1 MERIPDE
8 VQVHVIRIRD
18 ALWKGREFGH
28 AAVMVGAGMSLNAD
42 RSHPTAAGF
51 PTWSELGG
59 KLFDELNPDVFKSD
73 RQEAL
78 RLTQSVTGILEL
90 KERVV
95 AAFGGEALEEHLEH
109 LATSPSTSW
118 STLGKW
124 LSEKLSRDSSPA
136 GSDAERTP
144 PKTYSGMDVLGLVA
158 QFKKQF
164 GDTELDRFP
173 PKSVRD
179 DLSRIGKPIVKKL
192 YPALSGAKSDREQAL
207 ASSGVVRLAEEY
219 VAAFGRDALDEFLI
233 REISDESHE
242 PGDLHRRLLE
252 LPWADVFTTNYDTLL
267 ERGSK
272 GLFDRK
278 YEPVQTVS
286 DIPGTRKPRIVKLNG
301 TFPSTRPFIFTE
313 EDFRTYPRR
322 FAPFVNLAQQSIME
336 NVFCLIGFS
345 GEDPNF
351 LYWTGWVRDNLG
363 MAAPQIYL
371 CGLLPKLTDAK
382 RNLLHD
388 RNVVPI
394 DLSPRFPIEKFP
406 DPAERQKKALEW
418 LLLSLEHG
426 KPPNRMA
433 WPDLRKPTTQRS
445 MGLPRPLEAE
455 QKLTRAEKCP
465 LSPDELQE
473 MNRQDI
479 RQQVEDL
486 VDTWKNNRKLYPG
499 WLVAPYETWEP
510 VWDNTERW
518 KSFLLV
524 NLRYLPLPL
533 RLRLLYELNWR
544 FELCL
549 MPIDKDFAKAIKR
562 TLNQINPFEDPD
574 LPGTKIRSAAANLK
588 NWSWPDDQ
596 KAWVDLAFAL
606 LRFARESQ
614 DNASFKKWKN
624 SLDKIELEFPCIHS
638 RLRYESCLL
647 ALGQMDHV
655 RVQKILSE
663 WRPSEHDPDPF
674 WAIRFAA
681 LHAEI
686 GLLHAAKGAPRYNL
700 TS

>member
-8 VQVHVIRIRD
+8 VQVHVKRIRD
-18 ALWKGREFGH
+18 ALWTGREFGH

-78 RLTQSVTGILEL
+78 RFTQSVTGILEL
-90 KERVV
+90 KERFV
-95 AAFGGEALEEHLEH
+95 AVFGREALEEH

-144 PKTYSGMDVLGLVA
+144 PNLYSGMDVLGLVA

-164 GDTELDRFP
+164 GATELERFP

-207 ASSGVVRLAEEY
+207 ASSGVLRLAEEY
-219 VAAFGRDALDEFLI
+219 VAALGRDALDEFLI

-242 PGDLHRRLLE
+242 PGSLHRMLLE

-272 GLFDRK
+272 GLADRK
-278 YEPVQTVS
+278 YEVVQTVS
-286 DIPGTRKPRIVKLNG
+286 DIPGTRKPRIVKLHG

-336 NVFCLIGFS
+336 DVFCLIGFS

-371 CGLLPKLTDAK
+371 CGLLQKLTDAR

-394 DLSPRFPIEKFP
+394 DLSPLFSIQEFP

-418 LLLSLEHG
+418 LLLSLERG
-426 KPPNRMA
+426 KPRNKMK
-433 WPDLRKPTTQRS
+433 WPDLRKASTTQPS
-445 MGLPRPLEAE
+445 MGLPAPLEAE
-455 QKLTRAEKCP
+455 QKLTRADKCP

-473 MNRQDI
+473 MNRQDM
-479 RQQVEDL
+479 RQQVKDL
-486 VDTWKNNRKLYPG
+486 VDTWKNIRELYPG
-499 WLVAPYETWEP
+499 WLVAPTETWEA
-510 VWDNTERW
+510 VWENTGPW
-518 KSFLLV
+518 KSRLLD

-533 RLRLLYELNWR
+533 QLRLLYELNWR

-549 MPIDKDFAKAIKR
+549 MPIGGDFAADIDR
-562 TLNQINPFEDPD
+562 TLKQINPFEYPD
-574 LPGTKIRSAAANLK
+574 LPGTKIRSVTATPK

-596 KAWVDLAFAL
+596 NAWVDLAFAL

-614 DNASFKKWKN
+614 DNALFEKWKN
-624 SLDKIELEFPCIHS
+624 FLEKIEPEFPRIHS
-638 RLRYESCLL
+638 RLRYESCLFF
-647 ALGQMDHV
+647 LGQMDHV
-655 RVQKILSE
+655 TVQKILSE

-674 WAIRFAA
+674 WAIRFAGGVPEE
-681 LHAEI
+681 LHE
-686 GLLHAAKGAPRYNL
+686 GP
-700 TS
+700 